1 MSRARELAKLGNPNI
16 FTSDSEGVGIGTN
29 DPKQDF
35 QVGVGFTVSG
45 SAGVATAQSF
55 VGDCSGTTASFV
67 NGTFTGN
74 VSIAKTLT
82 YDDVTNIDS
91 VGLITARNGLQVLAG
106 ISTFSGQTNLTNTN
120 VTAGIVTVA
129 GQTLLAN
136 ANVSAAATA
145 ATATVSG
152 QTTLANVNVATG
164 IATVAGQTTLAN
176 LIVASG
182 IATVAGQTTL
192 ANVNVASGIAT
203 VAGQTSLANVI
214 VSAAATTS
222 GKLTVNSGAG
232 FTGFLLEGCN
242 IVGDKLSNKF
252 TINLNHGGV
261 HYFTTAES
269 TTTNPN
275 FTTTAGI
282 NTDLAIG
289 ETFAVTIVT
298 TAAAAGYSTGA
309 RVDAGAVLPVYWAGG
324 SDPSTGASSG
334 LDVYTY
340 QAIKTASAT
349 FTILGNLTNFA

>member
-1 MSRARELAKLGNPNI
+1 M
-16 FTSDSEGVGIGTN
+16 
-29 DPKQDF
+29 
-35 QVGVGFTVSG
+35 
-45 SAGVATAQSF
+45 
-55 VGDCSGTTASFV
+55 
-67 NGTFTGN
+67 
-74 VSIAKTLT
+74 
-82 YDDVTNIDS
+82 
-91 VGLITARNGLQVLAG
+91 
-106 ISTFSGQTNLTNTN
+106 
-120 VTAGIVTVA
+120 
-129 GQTLLAN
+129 
-136 ANVSAAATA
+136 
-145 ATATVSG
+145 
-152 QTTLANVNVATG
+152 
-164 IATVAGQTTLAN
+164 
-176 LIVASG
+176 
-182 IATVAGQTTL
+182 
-192 ANVNVASGIAT
+192 
-203 VAGQTSLANVI
+203 
-214 VSAAATTS
+214 
-222 GKLTVNSGAG
+222 
-232 FTGFLLEGCN
+232 EGCN

>member
-164 IATVAGQTTLAN
+164 IATVAGQT
-176 LIVASG
+176 
-182 IATVAGQTTL
+182 
-192 ANVNVASGIAT
+192 
-203 VAGQTSLANVI
+203 SLANVI

>member
-16 FTSDSEGVGIGTN
+16 FTSDTEGVGIGTN

-45 SAGVATAQSF
+45 SAGVATAESF
-55 VGDCSGTTASFV
+55 VGNCSGTTASFV
-67 NGTFTGN
+67 DGTFTGN

-152 QTTLANVNVATG
+152 QTTLANVNVAT
-164 IATVAGQTTLAN
+164 
-176 LIVASG
+176 G

-324 SDPSTGASSG
+324 SDPSTGGSSG
-334 LDVYTY
+334 LDVYTD

>member
-176 LIVASG
+176 L
-182 IATVAGQTTL
+182 
-192 ANVNVASGIAT
+192 NVASGIAT

>member
-74 VSIAKTLT
+74 VSIAKTLN

-136 ANVSAAATA
+136 ANVSAAEKNKPQFVSPVFVNAGAPAVPSDIETTPVAPIVVAVNACA
-145 ATATVSG
+145 ATVLPDCAVKV
-152 QTTLANVNVATG
+152 LAVKVK
-164 IATVAGQTTLAN
+164 
-176 LIVASG
+176 
-182 IATVAGQTTL
+182 
-192 ANVNVASGIAT
+192 
-203 VAGQTSLANVI
+203 SLA
-214 VSAAATTS
+214 
-222 GKLTVNSGAG
+222 
-232 FTGFLLEGCN
+232 
-242 IVGDKLSNKF
+242 
-252 TINLNHGGV
+252 
-261 HYFTTAES
+261 
-269 TTTNPN
+269 P
-275 FTTTAGI
+275 
-282 NTDLAIG
+282 AI
-289 ETFAVTIVT
+289 
-298 TAAAAGYSTGA
+298 
-309 RVDAGAVLPVYWAGG
+309 
-324 SDPSTGASSG
+324 
-334 LDVYTY
+334 
-340 QAIKTASAT
+340 
-349 FTILGNLTNFA
+349 

>member
-106 ISTFSGQTNLTNTN
+106 ISTFSGKTNLTNTN

-152 QTTLANVNVATG
+152 QTTLANVNVAT
-164 IATVAGQTTLAN
+164 
-176 LIVASG
+176 
-182 IATVAGQTTL
+182 
-192 ANVNVASGIAT
+192 GIAT

>member
-145 ATATVSG
+145 TVSG
-152 QTTLANVNVATG
+152 QTTLANVNVAT
-164 IATVAGQTTLAN
+164 
-176 LIVASG
+176 
-182 IATVAGQTTL
+182 
-192 ANVNVASGIAT
+192 GIAT

-275 FTTTAGI
+275 FTTTA
-282 NTDLAIG
+282 
-289 ETFAVTIVT
+289 
-298 TAAAAGYSTGA
+298 
-309 RVDAGAVLPVYWAGG
+309 
-324 SDPSTGASSG
+324 
-334 LDVYTY
+334 
-340 QAIKTASAT
+340 
-349 FTILGNLTNFA
+349 

>member
-106 ISTFSGQTNLTNTN
+106 IATFSGQTNLTNTN

-152 QTTLANVNVATG
+152 QTTLANVNVAT
-164 IATVAGQTTLAN
+164 
-176 LIVASG
+176 
-182 IATVAGQTTL
+182 
-192 ANVNVASGIAT
+192 GIAT